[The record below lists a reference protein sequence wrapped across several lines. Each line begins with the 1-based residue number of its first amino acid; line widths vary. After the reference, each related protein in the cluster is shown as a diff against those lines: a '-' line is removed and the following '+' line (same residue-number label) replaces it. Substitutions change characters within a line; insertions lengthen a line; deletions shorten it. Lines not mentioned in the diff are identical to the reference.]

1 MMGSCLVT
9 QLIVLSL
16 PPHRRYYNSDDDSDL
31 AHSSDEEPEVEH
43 TYLDLATADPSAL
56 PPPAYR
62 TRKPPKTPSEYSF
75 PETLGTDRETEMS
88 EADETAST
96 YSDLSLQ
103 SRGSFQRRLDRAT
116 NAFVALK
123 NASILAEQLQQP
135 GTHSVGRGK
144 LTAHEL
150 QNISH
155 VNPDQEALRQTVL
168 TAKKTY
174 VAAAQTP
181 KEYVPLEMAT
191 LLPAQTHRGYR
202 RTAAYYDFSESES
215 EASSDTTE
223 GPPEIPEFK
232 EGQGSDI
239 SDRDAQEPAAY
250 GGYGYAAYGGYGYE
264 YKADG
269 YDPYALA
276 QTPGKDAEGY
286 PSTAEGQQGEQGLPL
301 TQQRLTAQQF
311 FYFNSDQ
318 GGPRP
323 NFNHY
328 KKSFSGYSS
337 SEDSEILSEPEAPV
351 PPATTVQPAEI
362 TGTSRVVLETT
373 VSKPTAV
380 NGTAPIVPAAT
391 VGGAVASA
399 AKATVPAGSAVANTP
414 TASTAAGTPAAT
426 APPAASAAPVSAVAS
441 TAAPGTATEVVGL
454 TTNVETASEWSAT
467 EDSLFL
473 SITTADGA
481 QKRHSAAVSAPT
493 TVTGADGA
501 LTGDHLR
508 VSLTQSEVSSLA
520 MTSQRSAG
528 TPNAGPAQPQEQAV
542 PEQAPHETESVTTDW
557 TSPSMHESLVR
568 SWEQLQARNDPDG
581 AGASYL
587 PAHKHEA
594 YRSQPATNHADM
606 ALMLGRGAERRDSLS
621 DTSSVQADRAAALT
635 AERARETARLEA
647 QKRLEALRAQLT
659 RSVEASLEVLG
670 PDTAALARQHA
681 AEEVRNCLVTYS
693 VLQQLLAHWSRHTIR
708 RKSLAASTIN
718 FMHLTTIGYQSAD
731 RGGGGHRAELPGR
744 RRDGDGQ
751 RDQRVRGGTGEW
763 W

>member
-1 MMGSCLVT
+1 LYCRF
-9 QLIVLSL
+9 
-16 PPHRRYYNSDDDSDL
+16 HRTARYYNSDDDSDL

-43 TYLDLATADPSAL
+43 TYLDLATADPSSL
-56 PPPAYR
+56 PPPTYR

-96 YSDLSLQ
+96 YSDMSLQ

-123 NASILAEQLQQP
+123 NASVLVEQLQQP
-135 GTHSVGRGK
+135 RTPSGRTN

-168 TAKKTY
+168 TAKKTH
-174 VAAAQTP
+174 VAAAQAP

-215 EASSDTTE
+215 EASSDTAE

-239 SDRDAQEPAAY
+239 SDQDAEEPAAD
-250 GGYGYAAYGGYGYE
+250 GGTGYAAYGGYGYE

-276 QTPGKDAEGY
+276 QTPGRDTEGF
-286 PSTAEGQQGEQGLPL
+286 PSAADNQQQGQQGPTL
-301 TQQRLTAQQF
+301 TQQRLSAQQF
-311 FYFNSDQ
+311 FYFNSDH

-337 SEDSEILSEPEAPV
+337 SEDSETLSEPEAAV
-351 PPATTVQPAEI
+351 PPAA
-362 TGTSRVVLETT
+362 
-373 VSKPTAV
+373 TAQ
-380 NGTAPIVPAAT
+380 TAPT
-391 VGGAVASA
+391 TG
-399 AKATVPAGSAVANTP
+399 GSAVAQERTVPKPAAVNGAAPVVPSTTVGGTVAPAAKASVPARSVVANT
-414 TASTAAGTPAAT
+414 TIASTAAGTPAAT
-426 APPAASAAPVSAVAS
+426 APPAASPAPIPAVAS
-441 TAAPGTATEVVGL
+441 TAAPGTATELVGD
-454 TTNVETASEWSAT
+454 TTNVETSSEWSAT

-473 SITTADGA
+473 STTTTDAP

-493 TVTGADGA
+493 TVTGGDGA

-528 TPNAGPAQPQEQAV
+528 TPNAGAAQPEEQAV

-557 TSPSMHESLVR
+557 TSPSMHDSLVR

-587 PAHKHEA
+587 PQHKHEA

-621 DTSSVQADRAAALT
+621 DTSSVQADRAAALS

-647 QKRLEALRAQLT
+647 QKRLEALRTQLT

-670 PDTAALARQHA
+670 PDTAALERQRA
-681 AEEVRNCLVTYS
+681 AEEVRHISIHAVCSSS
-693 VLQQLLAHWSRHTIR
+693 VHCCRVFMRHPR
-708 RKSLAASTIN
+708 Y
-718 FMHLTTIGYQSAD
+718 FLTTLCCYFRALGQAIRAQIAAEEAIEQSFRDA
-731 RGGGGHRAELPGR
+731 GVTETGSETSEYEEEL
-744 RRDGDGQ
+744 
-751 RDQRVRGGTGEW
+751 VSA
-763 W
+763 

>member
-1 MMGSCLVT
+1 MGCCLVAE
-9 QLIVLSL
+9 LIVLSL
-16 PPHRRYYNSDDDSDL
+16 PPLFRYYNSDDDSDL

-43 TYLDLATADPSAL
+43 TYLDLATADPSSL

-123 NASILAEQLQQP
+123 NASILVEQLQQP
-135 GTHSVGRGK
+135 RTPSGRTN

-155 VNPDQEALRQTVL
+155 VNPDHEALRQTVL
-168 TAKKTY
+168 TAKKTH
-174 VAAAQTP
+174 VAAAQAP

-215 EASSDTTE
+215 EASSDTVE

-239 SDRDAQEPAAY
+239 SDRDAQEPAAD

-269 YDPYALA
+269 YDPYALT
-276 QTPGKDAEGY
+276 QTPGRDTEGY
-286 PSTAEGQQGEQGLPL
+286 PSTAEGQQGQQGLPL

-337 SEDSEILSEPEAPV
+337 SEDSETLSEPEAPV
-351 PPATTVQPAEI
+351 PPATTVQSAGI
-362 TGTSRVVLETT
+362 TGTGRVAPETKVPKPAAISGTVPVVSGGKGAAAVVHAAPAT
-373 VSKPTAV
+373 VS
-380 NGTAPIVPAAT
+380 
-391 VGGAVASA
+391 
-399 AKATVPAGSAVANTP
+399 AGPAVANTV

-426 APPAASAAPVSAVAS
+426 APPAASPAPASALAS
-441 TAAPGTATEVVGL
+441 TTAPGTATELVGDA
-454 TTNVETASEWSAT
+454 NVETSAEWSAT

-473 SITTADGA
+473 STTTTDAP

-501 LTGDHLR
+501 LTGGSLR

-528 TPNAGPAQPQEQAV
+528 TPNAGAAQPQEQAV
-542 PEQAPHETESVTTDW
+542 PDQAPHDTQSVTTDW

-587 PAHKHEA
+587 PPHKHEA

-606 ALMLGRGAERRDSLS
+606 ALMQGRGAERRDSLS

-635 AERARETARLEA
+635 ADRARETARLEA

-670 PDTAALARQHA
+670 PDTAALERQRA
-681 AEEVRNCLVTYS
+681 AEEVRHISMHAVCSSS
-693 VLQQLLAHWSRHTIR
+693 VHCCRVFMRHP
-708 RKSLAASTIN
+708 KY
-718 FMHLTTIGYQSAD
+718 FLTTHRCYFCALGQAIRAQIAAEEAIEQSFRDASVTET
-731 RGGGGHRAELPGR
+731 GSETSEYEEEL
-744 RRDGDGQ
+744 
-751 RDQRVRGGTGEW
+751 VSA
-763 W
+763 

>member
-1 MMGSCLVT
+1 
-9 QLIVLSL
+9 LSL
-16 PPHRRYYNSDDDSDL
+16 LPHRRYYNSDDDSDL

-43 TYLDLATADPSAL
+43 TYLDLATADPSSL
-56 PPPAYR
+56 PPPPYR

-123 NASILAEQLQQP
+123 NASILVEQLQQP
-135 GTHSVGRGK
+135 RTPSGRTN
-144 LTAHEL
+144 LTAHDL

-168 TAKKTY
+168 TAKKTH

-215 EASSDTTE
+215 EASSDTAE
-223 GPPEIPEFK
+223 GPPEVPEFK

-239 SDRDAQEPAAY
+239 SDQDAQEPAAY
-250 GGYGYAAYGGYGYE
+250 GGTGYAAYGGYGYE

-276 QTPGKDAEGY
+276 QTPGRDTEGF
-286 PSTAEGQQGEQGLPL
+286 PSAAEGQQGQQGLPL
-301 TQQRLTAQQF
+301 TQQRLSAQQF
-311 FYFNSDQ
+311 FYFNSDH

-337 SEDSEILSEPEAPV
+337 SEDSETLSEKEAPA
-351 PPATTVQPAEI
+351 PTEKAAEI
-362 TGTSRVVLETT
+362 AGTSRVESETT
-373 VSKPTAV
+373 VAKPTAV
-380 NGTAPIVPAAT
+380 NGTAPVVSISTGVPP
-391 VGGAVASA
+391 AST
-399 AKATVPAGSAVANTP
+399 TVPAGFAVANIT
-414 TASTAAGTPAAT
+414 TASTAAGTPATT
-426 APPAASAAPVSAVAS
+426 APPAASPAPASAVAS
-441 TAAPGTATEVVGL
+441 PAAPGTATEVVGD
-454 TTNVETASEWSAT
+454 TTNVETSSEWSAT

>member
-1 MMGSCLVT
+1 
-9 QLIVLSL
+9 LSL
-16 PPHRRYYNSDDDSDL
+16 PPHCRYYNSDDDSDL

-43 TYLDLATADPSAL
+43 TYLDLATADPSSL

-123 NASILAEQLQQP
+123 NASILAEQLQP
-135 GTHSVGRGK
+135 RTPSGRAK
-144 LTAHEL
+144 LTAHDL

-168 TAKKTY
+168 TAKKTH
-174 VAAAQTP
+174 VAAAQAP

-215 EASSDTTE
+215 EASSDTAE

-239 SDRDAQEPAAY
+239 SDQDAEEPAAY
-250 GGYGYAAYGGYGYE
+250 GGSGYAAYGGYGYE

-276 QTPGKDAEGY
+276 QTPGRDTEGF
-286 PSTAEGQQGEQGLPL
+286 PSTAEGQQGQQGQQGPTL

-311 FYFNSDQ
+311 FYFNSDH

-337 SEDSEILSEPEAPV
+337 SEDSETLSEPEAPV
-351 PPATTVQPAEI
+351 PPATTMRSAGI
-362 TGTSRVVLETT
+362 TGTGRVAPETKVPKPAAISGTVPVVPGGTGAAAVVHAAPAT
-373 VSKPTAV
+373 VS
-380 NGTAPIVPAAT
+380 
-391 VGGAVASA
+391 
-399 AKATVPAGSAVANTP
+399 AGPAVANTV

-426 APPAASAAPVSAVAS
+426 APPAAFPAPIPAVAF
-441 TAAPGTATEVVGL
+441 TAAPGTSTELVGDA
-454 TTNVETASEWSAT
+454 NVETSSEWSAT

-473 SITTADGA
+473 STTTADGA

-501 LTGDHLR
+501 LTGDNLR

-528 TPNAGPAQPQEQAV
+528 TLNAGAAQPQEQAV

-568 SWEQLQARNDPDG
+568 SWEQLQARNDPNG

-587 PAHKHEA
+587 PPHKHEA
-594 YRSQPATNHADM
+594 YRSQPAITHTDM
-606 ALMLGRGAERRDSLS
+606 ALALGRGAERRDSLS
-621 DTSSVQADRAAALT
+621 DTSSVQADRAAALS

-670 PDTAALARQHA
+670 PDTAALERQRA
-681 AEEVRNCLVTYS
+681 AEEVRNFS
-693 VLQQLLAHWSRHTIR
+693 NIR
-708 RKSLAASTIN
+708 CSQAL
-718 FMHLTTIGYQSAD
+718 
-731 RGGGGHRAELPGR
+731 
-744 RRDGDGQ
+744 
-751 RDQRVRGGTGEW
+751 
-763 W
+763 

>member
-1 MMGSCLVT
+1 
-9 QLIVLSL
+9 LSL
-16 PPHRRYYNSDDDSDL
+16 PPHCRYYNSDDDSDL

-43 TYLDLATADPSAL
+43 TYLDLATADPSSL

-123 NASILAEQLQQP
+123 NASVLVEQLQQP
-135 GTHSVGRGK
+135 RTPSSRTN
-144 LTAHEL
+144 LTGHEL

-168 TAKKTY
+168 TAKKTH
-174 VAAAQTP
+174 VAAAQAP

-215 EASSDTTE
+215 EASSDTAE

-239 SDRDAQEPAAY
+239 SDQDAEEPAAY
-250 GGYGYAAYGGYGYE
+250 GGTGYAAYGGYGYE

-276 QTPGKDAEGY
+276 QTPGRDTEGY
-286 PSTAEGQQGEQGLPL
+286 SSTADNQQQGQQGLPI
-301 TQQRLTAQQF
+301 TQQRLSAQQF
-311 FYFNSDQ
+311 FYFNSDH

-351 PPATTVQPAEI
+351 PPAITVQSAGI
-362 TGTSRVVLETT
+362 TGTGRVASET
-373 VSKPTAV
+373 KEPK
-380 NGTAPIVPAAT
+380 PAAISGT
-391 VGGAVASA
+391 VPVASGSAGA
-399 AKATVPAGSAVANTP
+399 AAIVHAAPATVPAGPAVANTV
-414 TASTAAGTPAAT
+414 T
-426 APPAASAAPVSAVAS
+426 APPAASPAPASAVAS
-441 TAAPGTATEVVGL
+441 TAAPGTATELVGD
-454 TTNVETASEWSAT
+454 TTNVETSSEWSAT

-473 SITTADGA
+473 STTTADGA

-501 LTGDHLR
+501 LTGDNLR

-528 TPNAGPAQPQEQAV
+528 TPNAGAAQPQEHAV

-587 PAHKHEA
+587 PPHKHEA
-594 YRSQPATNHADM
+594 YRIQPAITQADM
-606 ALMLGRGAERRDSLS
+606 ALALGRGAERRDSLS

-670 PDTAALARQHA
+670 PDTAALERQRA
-681 AEEVRNCLVTYS
+681 AEEVRHISMHAVCSSS
-693 VLQQLLAHWSRHTIR
+693 VHRCRVFMRHP
-708 RKSLAASTIN
+708 KY
-718 FMHLTTIGYQSAD
+718 FLTTHSCYLRALGQAIRAQIAAEEAIEQSFRDA
-731 RGGGGHRAELPGR
+731 GVTETGSETSEYEEELVSGAGCVIVLR
-744 RRDGDGQ
+744 SCA
-751 RDQRVRGGTGEW
+751 
-763 W
+763 

>member
-1 MMGSCLVT
+1 
-9 QLIVLSL
+9 LSL
-16 PPHRRYYNSDDDSDL
+16 PPHCRFYNSDDDSDL

-43 TYLDLATADPSAL
+43 TYLDLATADPSSL

-123 NASILAEQLQQP
+123 NASILVEHLQQP
-135 GTHSVGRGK
+135 RTPSGRTN

-155 VNPDQEALRQTVL
+155 VNPDHEALRQTVL
-168 TAKKTY
+168 TAKKTH
-174 VAAAQTP
+174 VAAAQAP

-215 EASSDTTE
+215 EASSDTAE

-239 SDRDAQEPAAY
+239 SDRDAQEPAAD

-276 QTPGKDAEGY
+276 QTPGRDTEGY
-286 PSTAEGQQGEQGLPL
+286 PSAAEGQQGQQGPTL
-301 TQQRLTAQQF
+301 TQQRLSAQQF
-311 FYFNSDQ
+311 FYFNSDH

-323 NFNHY
+323 NLHHY

-337 SEDSEILSEPEAPV
+337 SEDSETLSEPEAPALPEATV
-351 PPATTVQPAEI
+351 PLSGTT
-362 TGTSRVVLETT
+362 GMSRVAPE
-373 VSKPTAV
+373 TAV
-380 NGTAPIVPAAT
+380 PTLAAVSGTAPIVPAAT
-391 VGGAVASA
+391 VGSTVAPA
-399 AKATVPAGSAVANTP
+399 AKATIPAGSAVANIT
-414 TASTAAGTPAAT
+414 TTSAPAAT
-426 APPAASAAPVSAVAS
+426 APPAASPAPVSAVQS
-441 TAAPGTATEVVGL
+441 TAAPGTATEVVGD
-454 TTNVETASEWSAT
+454 TTNVETSSEWSAT

-473 SITTADGA
+473 STTTTDAP

-501 LTGDHLR
+501 VTCDHLR

-528 TPNAGPAQPQEQAV
+528 TPNAGAAQPQEQAV
-542 PEQAPHETESVTTDW
+542 PDQAPHDTQSVTTVW
-557 TSPSMHESLVR
+557 TSPSWLESLVR

-587 PAHKHEA
+587 PPHKHEA

-606 ALMLGRGAERRDSLS
+606 ALMQGRGAERRDSLS

-635 AERARETARLEA
+635 ADRARETARLEA

-670 PDTAALARQHA
+670 PDTAALERQRA
-681 AEEVRNCLVTYS
+681 AEEVRHISMHAVCSSS
-693 VLQQLLAHWSRHTIR
+693 VHCCRVFMRHP
-708 RKSLAASTIN
+708 KY
-718 FMHLTTIGYQSAD
+718 FLTTHRCYFCALGQAIRAQIAAEEAIEQSFRDASVTET
-731 RGGGGHRAELPGR
+731 GSETSEYEEEL
-744 RRDGDGQ
+744 
-751 RDQRVRGGTGEW
+751 VSA
-763 W
+763 